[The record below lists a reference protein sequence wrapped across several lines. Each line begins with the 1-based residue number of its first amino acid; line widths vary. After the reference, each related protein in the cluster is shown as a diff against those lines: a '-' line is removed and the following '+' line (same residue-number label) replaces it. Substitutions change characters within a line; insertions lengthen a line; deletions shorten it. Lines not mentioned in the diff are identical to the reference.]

1 MSAEYNLNLVRRMY
15 EALNAQDL
23 EAHHEFWHEDMIWHG
38 PPGFGDVHGLDGFK
52 YDVLRPFY
60 AAFPDY
66 HVEDDVQVANDR
78 WVSATGFLTGHQRG
92 AWLGLAPTGKAVR
105 VRYSDFWLVKGGKLA
120 ENWVMFDNFDL
131 MRQIGL
137 DPLGNAGPGA

>member
-1 MSAEYNLNLVRRMY
+1 MSAEYNLSLVRRMY

-23 EAHHEFWHEDMIWHG
+23 EAHHEFWHEEMIWHG
-38 PPGFGDVHGLDGFK
+38 PPGFGDVHGLEAFK
-52 YDVLRPFY
+52 NDVLRPFY

-66 HVEDDVQVANDR
+66 HVEDDVQVANER

-92 AWLGLAPTGKAVR
+92 EWLGLAPTGRAVR

-131 MRQIGL
+131 MVQIGL
-137 DPLGNAGPGA
+137 DPLGNAI